1 MINPHNV
8 LKVLSNLISD
18 KLFRYS
24 PSSIHPDEEHVASNF
39 YKCLESILESTSH
52 IFETENT
59 LDHDDELDD
68 EDIEDPL
75 PLTSTDE
82 HLDPIKDT
90 DYEPIDEYNLQNHF
104 SLDYMKRVVD
114 YYDEIN
120 PITGKRKRKW
130 RTVKHSFQRVPNPQC
145 IARFRKYIEAGGTK
159 QQKVDNVDIY
169 VYDQFEHARHNFLSV
184 HDIDLRRWGLKKA
197 RELNLNDFEASE
209 GWLWNFKYR
218 HGICSRK
225 ITKLVT
231 KKVVESQEEIYQSA
245 KNFVLETNKI
255 IEGYSPNQVL
265 NTDQIGVEL
274 EVHGGR
280 TLTHSG
286 EKSTWGSVRSLGA
299 ATHAYTIQPI
309 ITMDGCVLNP
319 LYMCLKEVSGRIG
332 DNVKKNLFHAKNI
345 VLTCSKS
352 GKLTSSLVT
361 YWVNQ
366 CLIPNLQSRTLLL
379 VDSLPHQVH
388 PEVYKG
394 LKHFEYRVIPP
405 KTAPIIQPLDVY
417 YNRQHKKIVRRIY
430 DHVRLDEIDINLSE
444 RNNLIKLQSLV
455 HSQMCSKAFRP
466 MIKYAWF
473 KSGFLKHDPGPF
485 QNAKDI
491 CFTFQTD
498 KCHEKSCIDG
508 PMIRCSWCQQ
518 ELCFTHF
525 FLNYH
530 YH

>member
-24 PSSIHPDEEHVASNF
+24 PSSINPDEEHVASNF

-68 EDIEDPL
+68 ENIEDPL

-90 DYEPIDEYNLQNHF
+90 VCEPIDEYNLQNHF

-120 PITGKRKRKW
+120 PIRGKRKRKW
-130 RTVKHSFQRVPNPQC
+130 RTAKHRFQRVPNPQC
-145 IARFRKYIEAGGTK
+145 IARFRKYIEAGGAK
-159 QQKVDNVDIY
+159 QHKVDNVDIY

-184 HDIDLRRWGLKKA
+184 HDIDLRRRGLKKA

-209 GWLWNFKYR
+209 GWLWSFKYR
-218 HGICSRK
+218 HGICTRK
-225 ITKLVT
+225 ITKLVM

-255 IEGYSPNQVL
+255 IEGYTPNQVL

-286 EKSTWGSVRSLGA
+286 EKSTWGSVRSLWA

-309 ITMDGCVLNP
+309 TTMDGCVLNP

-352 GKLTSSLVT
+352 GKLTLSLVT

-405 KTAPIIQPLDVY
+405 KTTPIIQPLDV
-417 YNRQHKKIVRRIY
+417 
-430 DHVRLDEIDINLSE
+430 
-444 RNNLIKLQSLV
+444 
-455 HSQMCSKAFRP
+455 
-466 MIKYAWF
+466 
-473 KSGFLKHDPGPF
+473 
-485 QNAKDI
+485 
-491 CFTFQTD
+491 
-498 KCHEKSCIDG
+498 
-508 PMIRCSWCQQ
+508 
-518 ELCFTHF
+518 
-525 FLNYH
+525 
-530 YH
+530 